1 MYIKYFKFLFDLIFS
16 SVILILFSP
25 IFIIVTLFL
34 FFLYKDV
41 FFFQTRPGKNGK
53 PFSIIKFKTMNEKK
67 GVNGELLPDN
77 ERLFLLGKIIRKLSI
92 DELPQL
98 INVIKGDMSIVGP
111 RPLLIEYL
119 TLYGVE
125 QIRRHNV
132 KPGIT
137 GWAQVNGRN
146 SITWKNKFEL
156 DIWYVDNVSF
166 MLDIKILL
174 LTLKKVIMAENI
186 NIDHNNTMS
195 KFTGNE

>member
-119 TLYGVE
+119 TLYSVE

>member
-16 SVILILFSP
+16 SVILIIFSP

-67 GVNGELLPDN
+67 GFNGELLPDN

-119 TLYGVE
+119 TLYSVE